1 MHDHSALLE
10 KMRSHAPDEGKIL
23 ALAGL
28 FKVFGDPTRVRILYA
43 LSESE
48 MCVCAI
54 GEYLGMDQSAV
65 SHQLKVLKQNRLVK
79 NRREGKTIYYS
90 LADRH
95 VQGII
100 TQGYEHVTEETE
112 DEAGK

>member
-1 MHDHSALLE
+1 MNMLQFE
-10 KMRSHAPDEGKIL
+10 
-23 ALAGL
+23 L
-28 FKVFGDPTRVRILYA
+28 FASVARTQNISRTAEQYSVSQP
-43 LSESE
+43 
-48 MCVCAI
+48 
-54 GEYLGMDQSAV
+54 AV

-112 DEAGK
+112 DETAK

>member
-10 KMRSHAPDEGKIL
+10 KMRAHAPDEGNIL
-23 ALAGL
+23 SLAGL

-43 LSESE
+43 LSAGE

-54 GEYLGMDQSAV
+54 GEYLEMDQSAV
-65 SHQLKVLKQNRLVK
+65 SHQLKVLKQHRLVK

-95 VQGII
+95 VFSII
-100 TQGYEHVTEETE
+100 TQGWEHVTEETE
-112 DEAGK
+112 NEAAE